1 SLPSYLVPT
10 RIVVMEAL
18 PKTPNGKL
26 DRRALPTPAAVAVAG
41 RAPTAGLEAEMAGVW
56 EAVLG
61 REVPSR
67 SASFFELGG
76 HSLLAMQV
84 LSRVRELY
92 GVSVGV
98 RALFEAPTLAGFT
111 ERVAEAVSAG
121 GDGVAGPLLVEAQE
135 TGVL

>member
-1 SLPSYLVPT
+1 
-10 RIVVMEAL
+10 
-18 PKTPNGKL
+18 
-26 DRRALPTPAAVAVAG
+26 
-41 RAPTAGLEAEMAGVW
+41 
-56 EAVLG
+56 
-61 REVPSR
+61 VPSR